1 MPRDYAA
8 FTTLIMAK
16 LQSTGTI
23 DYTVTEVDYQIEES
37 LKEFSAYRPHLVP
50 LIFKLESRTGTD
62 VTGAA
67 SSLTDTVKGQF
78 LTADATDE
86 KVVHN
91 TTDNTWAVV
100 LTQASTS
107 VVTISADIM
116 DANEGYAI
124 YNKRCWNKK
133 QVYIGDIY
141 ESPEIDSVEYPL
153 GTRRNWKLYG
163 DVLELDVENGVIPD
177 SDSTL
182 TVPNDI
188 DVLVRFKRPHV
199 ISQLTDWVGKMA
211 ATAAAAATSISAT
224 SLQSAGTIEEGEEL
238 YIENLRRL
246 YVVIASATIA
256 SSSVAI
262 SIYPPLEATI
272 ASTAWTFTFR
282 KSSLDPQD
290 EEVFAEL
297 VAGQL
302 MRSKATK
309 FPNIISIGGPEVYRN
324 FYQLG
329 SDMVEAARA
338 RLRRMTPPPSKKR
351 YPTE

>member
-182 TVPNDI
+182 TTLNDI
-188 DVLVRFKRPHV
+188 DVLVWFNRPHV
-199 ISQLTDWVGKMA
+199 LSQLTDWNGKMA
-211 ATAAAAATSISAT
+211 ATAAAAATSISMT
-224 SLQSAGTIEEGEEL
+224 SLQSAGTIETGEEFW
-238 YIENLRRL
+238 IENHKTL
-246 YVVIASATIA
+246 YVVNASATIA
-256 SSSVAI
+256 SSTAAVTFD
-262 SIYPPLEATI
+262 PPLEAAI
-272 ASTAWTFTFR
+272 SSTAWVTKFR
-282 KSSLDPQD
+282 QSSLEPQD
-290 EEVFAEL
+290 EEIFAEL
-297 VAGQL
+297 AAGQL
-302 MRSKATK
+302 LRSKAAK
-309 FPNIISIGGPEVYRN
+309 FPNIVNIGGAGVSRS
-324 FYQLG
+324 FSQIG
-329 SDMVEAARA
+329 TDMVENARK
-338 RLRRMTPPPSKKR
+338 RLRQGTPPPSKRR
-351 YPTE
+351 YSRE